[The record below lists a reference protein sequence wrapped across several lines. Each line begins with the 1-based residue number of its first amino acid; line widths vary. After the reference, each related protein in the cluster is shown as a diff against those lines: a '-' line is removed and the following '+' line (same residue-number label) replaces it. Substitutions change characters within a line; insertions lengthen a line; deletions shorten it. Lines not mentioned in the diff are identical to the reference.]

1 MRKNKRIRENIS
13 ILKKVTSEE
22 KYLYFLK
29 HYDKKDTLKTH
40 ILQITVYDKL
50 DNHGMNLL
58 MKQIH
63 MLKKNKKYSVNA
75 YYKKPGK
82 KELDYVHGNLEGY
95 STFSIAEIKFN
106 GDKWMSSIDVA
117 GTNITNSEI
126 LIEYTF
132 HLKRSIVSYRMMHDF
147 VSEHKIH
154 FSKYDFPFLYLR
166 MSDLNYT
173 NYLDQEEHSF
183 YDCFQ
188 DILCEFFYSELGE
201 KYPLPMEVC
210 ARLMNYNRKKARKL
224 QNVFLATVYKQNNEY
239 LIIKSYG
246 DRFYAINY
254 FYGSK
259 FSGRRLFRYFAEY
272 SVEMYYKAFQSIE
285 ISELEQVMRKYLNS
299 RKKSVSANDMKWMIN
314 RLRGVEEKE
323 ERLKNELEYRNEAA
337 KWKRFD
343 KDKWID
349 EGLITDNTVSAHF
362 KDLYRKNLD
371 YLQAISTTRDNK
383 IIYFITI
390 ISLVVALIGLFISL
404 WAVIK
409 PESPNVINKNYNM
422 YQYNDNRKT
431 NENKYSIFD

>member
-1 MRKNKRIRENIS
+1 
-13 ILKKVTSEE
+13 
-22 KYLYFLK
+22 
-29 HYDKKDTLKTH
+29 
-40 ILQITVYDKL
+40 
-50 DNHGMNLL
+50 MNLL

-63 MLKKNKKYSVNA
+63 RLKKNKKYSVDA

-82 KELDYVHGNLEGY
+82 TELDYVHGNLEGW
-95 STFSIAEIKFN
+95 STFSIAEIKIN
-106 GDKWMSSIDVA
+106 GDKWISSIDVA

-132 HLKRSIVSYRMMHDF
+132 HLRKSIVSYRMMHDF
-147 VSEHKIH
+147 VSEHEIH
-154 FSKYDFPFLYLR
+154 FHKYDFPFIFYR

-173 NYLDQEEHSF
+173 QFLEQEEHSF

-188 DILCEFFYSELGE
+188 DILCELLYSEFGK

-210 ARLMNYNRKKARKL
+210 CRLINYNRKKERKIEK
-224 QNVFLATVYKQNNEY
+224 VILATVYKRNNEFL
-239 LIIKSYG
+239 LIESNG
-246 DRFYAINY
+246 DRFYAFNY
-254 FYGSK
+254 FHGRQY
-259 FSGRRLFRYFAEY
+259 SGRILFRYFAEF
-272 SVEMYYKAFQSIE
+272 SVEMYYRAFQSIE

-314 RLRGVEEKE
+314 RLRGIEEKE
-323 ERLKNELEYRNEAA
+323 ERLKNELEYRNEAT
-337 KWKRFD
+337 KWRRFD
-343 KDKWID
+343 KDRWLD
-349 EGLITDNTVSAHF
+349 ESFITDNTVSAHF

-404 WAVIK
+404 WPVIK
-409 PESPNVINKNYNM
+409 PESPNVINKNYNI

-431 NENKYSIFD
+431 NENKFSIFN